1 MTIKIA
7 KKQCDSRNKNLF
19 TILFKIFVRLTSTI
33 EWSGFSVSKYPWLL
47 FKWKYCPTKGKTGLF
62 WLFPPQ
68 RTICSTKMNNN
79 NQHHQYIMVVRIFFC
94 SAVCEMQFK
103 RKHISHLASNLMK
116 QTHLTSIFMSHFEVR
131 NYYAFQAHVEYVIS
145 MQFETTTRNLFIMF
159 VLWFKLKW
167 NQITLQ
173 DHFYCVHSFHWNLK
187 PDPTIISNSQQIHR
201 LTFIWLQFVYAI
213 WINSSPCVQQT
224 HYKTIPIER
233 ELRIIFSV
241 FYENYEVFAKYYW
254 DLKPRGISIIQHQ
267 KNTLTNTRLSIWLSG
282 LIIADKKREKTVRL
296 NKINMIF
303 NE

>member
-79 NQHHQYIMVVRIFFC
+79 NQHHQYIMVVRIFLFC

-116 QTHLTSIFMSHFEVR
+116 QTHLTSIFMIILRWEIITH
-131 NYYAFQAHVEYVIS
+131 
-145 MQFETTTRNLFIMF
+145 
-159 VLWFKLKW
+159 FKL
-167 NQITLQ
+167 TLNM
-173 DHFYCVHSFHWNLK
+173 SFQCNLK
-187 PDPTIISNSQQIHR
+187 RPPEIYS
-201 LTFIWLQFVYAI
+201 
-213 WINSSPCVQQT
+213 
-224 HYKTIPIER
+224 
-233 ELRIIFSV
+233 
-241 FYENYEVFAKYYW
+241 
-254 DLKPRGISIIQHQ
+254 
-267 KNTLTNTRLSIWLSG
+267 
-282 LIIADKKREKTVRL
+282 
-296 NKINMIF
+296 
-303 NE
+303 

>member
-1 MTIKIA
+1 MCDWRLQLNGVDFLFQNIHDCCSNGSIA
-7 KKQCDSRNKNLF
+7 LQ
-19 TILFKIFVRLTSTI
+19 
-33 EWSGFSVSKYPWLL
+33 
-47 FKWKYCPTKGKTGLF
+47 KGKLGYF
-62 WLFPPQ
+62 DYFPPSEQ
-68 RTICSTKMNNN
+68 FAARKWIINTINIILWL
-79 NQHHQYIMVVRIFFC
+79 YVFFFC